1 MPTDN
6 EKTNAALA
14 RTSRRVRGQTTLG
27 RLEALQA
34 EKTRWLR
41 RATFARNKLAGIR
54 AEIEAI
60 ATDCAES
67 KFDAELASV
76 AARTTSF
83 PHPIKGEIPV

>member
-1 MPTDN
+1 MQTDN

-67 KFDAELASV
+67 KFEAELASIST
-76 AARTTSF
+76 RLDTPRNPT
-83 PHPIKGEIPV
+83 P